1 MQFMNSSLASLT
13 KNLGYTDEQLALVLC
28 KKVYP
33 YDYIDSQNRFKE
45 TELLLYHKF
54 HSTLKDEYHDI
65 YLKTDVFNLAD
76 IWTVFRKM
84 SMKYYKLDSSHYV
97 FASSLS

>member
-1 MQFMNSSLASLT
+1 MTILIRKIDLRKQNSSYIT
-13 KNLGYTDEQLALVLC
+13 NFIVL
-28 KKVYP
+28 
-33 YDYIDSQNRFKE
+33 
-45 TELLLYHKF
+45 
-54 HSTLKDEYHDI
+54 
-65 YLKTDVFNLAD
+65 LKTDVFNLAD